1 MKSRCIGRSSHH
13 LKRRAMIEEDEGDV
27 EANSVDCN
35 GPADEAM
42 GDSVLEGMRR
52 SMASSVLSWRLMRRR
67 LERRIWA
74 EGGWFMM

>member
-1 MKSRCIGRSSHH
+1 
-13 LKRRAMIEEDEGDV
+13 MIEEDEGDV

-35 GPADEAM
+35 GPADKAM